1 MIAHLLH
8 SLWSAACALVDQFD
22 AETQNACDEE
32 VSVPGGWSMESA
44 AGDISSAPTG
54 NGAQVTG
61 SLALV
66 GSGDV
71 LEEAEQDPPAVVHPP
86 VGTKP
91 MSHVDTPASPR
102 IASAQVESPL
112 LLLNDHGTPEVE
124 PLAEVKRATTSPLP
138 LLPPPPPTPAL
149 APLPLPLPH
158 QNGPE
163 TVAGHVSRKATAS
176 TAVYRKFAAVSSR
189 GTRGIVPGGSAGK
202 CIISALRMAAGS
214 RKISRRQKMRDAA
227 VASPTMF
234 GARVVKD
241 RRALPRRPWFLLEHK
256 PIGEVVSD
264 LFAPYAQMRWE
275 RCALP
280 LDRYRGGE
288 TRDGAG
294 MEGVGEV
301 AALLVE
307 QDGTAALSL
316 EPSPPAEAG
325 VTSLPTPTDTT
336 TPPETANKPEP
347 ADVGPAREDEQV
359 ELGDAVAEAR
369 GQGDGVGEATELA
382 AELSATPMQSGVD
395 DTPSALLPAD
405 RAQRPVDSDG
415 GDGARSL
422 DSDEDM
428 GGSVT
433 SSDGKTEAPAGMEA
447 DGEEQD
453 EEMEQGRMPEDEMMM
468 LAELEADDSEEE
480 AMPDADAG
488 DVNAGHDDQVPVP
501 EPDDVAAGPAG
512 DRDMDGFMNDFI
524 FYDEDID
531 MSLLDDALAVQQDQ
545 AAQPSGDAVPSV
557 EAAEQDADTP
567 PPADN
572 ADEIMQGDDI
582 KDDHDEAGLQFEPP
596 MLENAPPDADTGVQ
610 ATGFEAADPTVNDG
624 TTMTITLGALDLQQR
639 PPVARPDFGFMRHQA
654 PNTGHQA
661 PAIAPA
667 AGTDFF
673 FADAH
678 AKKSGFNFNLAV
690 PGQLRAEVAPA
701 PAPVLRFSTE
711 FQRQAR
717 NTDLSMW
724 DRYYAKSAVQAEAR
738 DVTAGTTQTVVSSA
752 QPGSILSGLF
762 GQSSV
767 PQAGDG
773 GFGSATTF
781 VGQPNS
787 VFTNASGS
795 QSGVDATPTTTNQV
809 PVTFGPA
816 LASQPTA
823 QLAPILKPKP
833 LIPHLRRPAPANAIP
848 NNADPQNAQ
857 AQAQVP
863 APAAPPADDLQL
875 EEGIK
880 AFLARTDQ
888 NSAIDNV
895 QYDNDTRGAKRGRD
909 DRDAAELGKRADSV
923 YQPIEMGQEVPA
935 GEWDAFPVPGM
946 EAAENEEEEAVHQQ
960 RSAQRPEVAAD
971 QVVLDTMHPT
981 DQYKPLL
988 NMDRGEAQDL
998 IIGWTEQSVSDIAP
1012 LANNAPDIVF
1022 TEPSVL
1028 QALNTIEIRL
1038 AQLAEYAQVDVQ
1050 GSPRWNL
1057 SKVDERT
1064 FRQCIHAATA
1074 VKEDAELLA
1083 LHDFQNSAASLP
1095 LIIRICQSLK
1105 QYGIVADAPPGPDQ
1119 DAVDDQEP
1127 SEEVSITKAAGNALW
1142 KPQPLGCSRPAK
1154 KRLYPTMAFK
1164 PLSTP
1169 NLAKGMIRSTILT
1182 WMSCSADYLEKMAT
1196 KRRSMDYDHDFDA
1209 ATDWEAV
1216 RLEAGYITQRCV
1228 QFRHYATH
1236 RRVDPEVRLR
1246 CYEFSRVM
1254 DENMDGLSHLKQR
1267 WGWWDDLDGAVSD
1280 LGDLASRWAP
1290 DEDEED

>member
-32 VSVPGGWSMESA
+32 VSVPGGWSLGVTPIVEETGTADEESA
-44 AGDISSAPTG
+44 AGDISPAPTG

-61 SLALV
+61 PLALV

-71 LEEAEQDPPAVVHPP
+71 LEEAEQDPSAIVHPP
-86 VGTKP
+86 VGDEH
-91 MSHVDTPASPR
+91 MSHVGIPASPR
-102 IASAQVESPL
+102 IASAQVDSPL
-112 LLLNDHGTPEVE
+112 LLLNDH
-124 PLAEVKRATTSPLP
+124 
-138 LLPPPPPTPAL
+138 
-149 APLPLPLPH
+149 
-158 QNGPE
+158 
-163 TVAGHVSRKATAS
+163 
-176 TAVYRKFAAVSSR
+176 VYRKFAAVSSR
-189 GTRGIVPGGSAGK
+189 GTRCIVPGGAAGV
-202 CIISALRMAAGS
+202 CIMSALRIAAGS
-214 RKISRRQKMRDAA
+214 RGISRRQKMSDAA
-227 VASPTMF
+227 VVSPTMF

-241 RRALPRRPWFLLEHK
+241 RRGLPPRPWFVLEHK

-275 RCALP
+275 RFALP

-288 TRDGAG
+288 TREGGGGVEGAG
-294 MEGVGEV
+294 EV
-301 AALLVE
+301 VALSVE
-307 QDGTAALSL
+307 QKGTAVLFS
-316 EPSPPAEAG
+316 EPSPQAEAG
-325 VTSLPTPTDTT
+325 VPPLPTPTGAIY
-336 TPPETANKPEP
+336 PPETASKPELADIAP
-347 ADVGPAREDEQV
+347 AGEGEEV
-359 ELGDAVAEAR
+359 ELGEAVAEAR
-369 GQGDGVGEATELA
+369 GQGDGVEEATELA

-395 DTPSALLPAD
+395 DTPSARLSAD
-405 RAQRPVDSDG
+405 RAQRPGDSNG

-422 DSDEDM
+422 DGDEEM
-428 GGSVT
+428 GGEVT

-480 AMPDADAG
+480 AMPDADAA
-488 DVNAGHDDQVPVP
+488 DVDAGHDDQVTVP
-501 EPDDVAAGPAG
+501 DTDDVAAGPAE
-512 DRDMDGFMNDFI
+512 DRDMDDFMNDFI
-524 FYDEDID
+524 LYDGDVD
-531 MSLLDDALAVQQDQ
+531 MSLPDDALAIQQEQ

-582 KDDHDEAGLQFEPP
+582 KAEDDEAGLQFEPP
-596 MLENAPPDADTGVQ
+596 MFGIAPAAADPGVQ
-610 ATGFEAADPTVNDG
+610 ATGFEAANPTVTDG

-639 PPVARPDFGFMRHQA
+639 PPVARPEFGFMKHQP

-661 PAIAPA
+661 PALGPA
-667 AGTDFF
+667 TGANFCIG
-673 FADAH
+673 AYAQE
-678 AKKSGFNFNLAV
+678 SGFNFNTAI

-711 FQRQAR
+711 FQQQAR

-724 DRYYAKSAVQAEAR
+724 DGNNSKSAVQAEAR
-738 DVTAGTTQTVVSSA
+738 DVTAGTTQTAVSSE
-752 QPGSILSGLF
+752 QPGSILQGLF
-762 GQSSV
+762 GQSGV
-767 PQAGDG
+767 R
-773 GFGSATTF
+773 
-781 VGQPNS
+781 
-787 VFTNASGS
+787 

-816 LASQPTA
+816 LASQTTA

-848 NNADPQNAQ
+848 SNTDPLDAQ
-857 AQAQVP
+857 AQAP

-875 EEGIK
+875 EEGINL
-880 AFLARTDQ
+880 FLARTDQ
-888 NSAIDNV
+888 NAAIDNV

-923 YQPIEMGQEVPA
+923 YHPIEMGQEVPA

-946 EAAENEEEEAVHQQ
+946 EAAKDEEEEAVHQQ
-960 RSAQRPEVAAD
+960 RNAQRPEVAAD

-981 DQYKPLL
+981 HQYKSLL
-988 NMDRGEAQDL
+988 NMDRGEAQNL

-1012 LANNAPDIVF
+1012 LAINAPDIVF

-1038 AQLAEYAQVDVQ
+1038 AQLAEHAQVDVQ

-1064 FRQCIHAATA
+1064 FRQCINAATA

-1083 LHDFQNSAASLP
+1083 LYNFQNGAASLP
-1095 LIIRICQSLK
+1095 LIIRICQNLK
-1105 QYGIVADAPPGPDQ
+1105 QYGTVANAPPGPDQ

-1127 SEEVSITKAAGNALW
+1127 SEEISTTKAAGNTLW
-1142 KPQPLGCSRPAK
+1142 KPQPLDCSRPARE
-1154 KRLYPTMAFK
+1154 RLYPTMAFK

-1169 NLAKGMIRSTILT
+1169 NLEKGMIRSTILT
-1182 WMSCSADYLEKMAT
+1182 WMSRSADYLEKMAT

-1228 QFRHYATH
+1228 QFRHYAMD

-1246 CYEFSRVM
+1246 CYEFSQVM
-1254 DENMDGLSHLKQR
+1254 DESMDALSHLKQR